1 MIRMTK
7 REPVSP
13 KKGMVPAASNDDVI
27 TRMLDRRDIQTLM
40 YCVRLTEISGQ
51 WQSGYPLRTPHQLE
65 CRLAEL
71 LRELERSEQSS
82 QTAA

>member
-1 MIRMTK
+1 VVTTGRY
-7 REPVSP
+7 VGYL
-13 KKGMVPAASNDDVI
+13 KKGMCGWASNDDVLN
-27 TRMLDRRDIQTLM
+27 RMLDRRDIQTLM

-51 WQSGYPLRTPHQLE
+51 WQPGYPLRTPHELE

-71 LRELERSEQSS
+71 MRVLERSEQSS